1 MTSHRLPS
9 PRDRGYSLLHGIEL
23 KESKEKW
30 KYLRSSRSIGSEW
43 DDPVVNS

>member
-1 MTSHRLPS
+1 MTSHRLRL
-9 PRDRGYSLLHGIEL
+9 RDRGYSLLHGIEL